1 MKASHLKTPLYLA
14 LFSALATMT
23 AAAYAADGD
32 ATEDSKTTVDADVS
46 LGSDEGHL
54 NPIVGEDVKWTLDR
68 DWYENAFGDGFNEDS
83 EKRGVV
89 NITGSDPIQLRGGDI
104 NISAP
109 INGDDQKIVFRGQ
122 SFEMTGGTFAN
133 SSHIEFTNDPK
144 PSNPPTEGGENGAE
158 ASLAADGDG
167 IDFSIQNGTFTNSGS
182 ITFKG
187 YDVTVGTDVTSDQI
201 EGAEGKAEGSSV
213 SFNGSKGSL
222 TLDGSTLT
230 IGTHDT
236 AAPEYEHGKSP
247 DEALAFGSVTLKKD
261 SALTNKDVG
270 YIEKAEETSEEK
282 AGEGDETEKP
292 QDETHTR
299 VSFGSVIVEDTS
311 SFVSAGAGE
320 TGESLTVKF
329 GEGASASFEKTGL
342 VSTWKEMTLDFV
354 GEATS
359 KNKLVIKSGATV
371 NVGTLCIAGIT
382 ESDSSF
388 SNFIDIASTDST
400 KASTAGKLAVNGL
413 VIDEFNAGAS
423 FVISEANLTDIE
435 LANGA
440 GITAGHQLQVTKP
453 NPDEKTDWTVEA
465 QKSGTVSISGF
476 SSAWEEVEA
485 EETPSGKVEEGNS
498 EDAPKYEWNY
508 RSFSTI
514 EAKGQTAVS
523 FNGNQAGQPV
533 TGKDDTN
540 AYHAAIAVTKLNL
553 MEDWINSTQTLEIDS
568 DDLNEDGSLKDE
580 ALGKYQNQMNE
591 PAGFAPNA
599 PAVVSH
605 AITNSD
611 LSIDTLLFG
620 KNEQTFDLDEAAS
633 EDSGEN
639 AGGSDQG
646 EEGTDQKK
654 KLPITSEWHQHTQ
667 AKLTISEGSNVDI
680 THLNMQTGVLSST
693 GSNLFIENVD
703 TLAGTFSFSDGY
715 LGLNTKHTAA
725 DLVNKTNPD
734 DEGAILSKPD
744 GYSTYIEIGSPVV
757 LSDGANVTLGGGSA
771 VSGKAGSDAP
781 ALTILSGEN
790 NKTGIEFDA
799 SHFRASGLFIYSNGN
814 GSESDGQKKG
824 TIAINGPVDL
834 HAKNLAWGVYNLF
847 DGFDAELVD
856 GDDVKLVDPTV
867 TDAWKSQVEGS
878 GQDIKVEKGQIIV
891 GGSTVAGS
899 GLEDVNAVNLLNTV
913 FGGQRGGAA
922 DLNAVS
928 SILNNAGSI
937 QEMKDQLNS
946 LVGVGV
952 ASGIAA
958 MAVDFAG
965 MTADQVEHHASTIP
979 EGEGWWAMPL
989 AGKLKSDDLAI
1000 GSTTGG
1006 YSIDATGIMG
1016 GYDVRAGQNWVV
1028 GIAGSYLTGD
1038 ADSEGDILATSTD
1051 VRNYG
1056 LHLWGRKTE
1065 GNLTYTGT
1073 FSYSKTSGDAT
1084 MAAFGAESSIDVLNY
1099 SAALRADLNLDM
1111 NGWLVI
1117 PHAGA
1122 RISMYDF
1129 DDYQIKLGG
1138 SEVFSVTQDKVWI
1151 YEIPVGVKV
1160 ASDFEY
1166 QRWTVRPYA
1175 DLTLRA
1181 RFGDTDADYTVTATT
1196 SDTINYDVSGKFV
1209 GDLRLGWMSTFKNL
1223 NLGMS
1228 YGFSAGDAG
1237 RQNHSLEA
1245 TMRVLFE

>member
-46 LGSDEGHL
+46 LGSDGAL
-54 NPIVGEDVKWTLDR
+54 DPTVDAEDKWTLDS
-68 DWYENAFGDGFNEDS
+68 DWYKAAFGEGFDEES
-83 EKRGVV
+83 RKRGIV
-89 NITGSDPIQLRGGDI
+89 NINGDGPIQLQGGEI

-109 INGDDQKIVFRGQ
+109 LNGKEQKIVFRGQ
-122 SFEMTGGTFAN
+122 SFEMTSGTFAN
-133 SSHIEFTNDPK
+133 SSNIEFTKDPK
-144 PSNPPTEGGENGAE
+144 PSNPPTEGDENGAE

-187 YDVTVGTDVTSDQI
+187 YDVNVATGVTSNQP
-201 EGAEGKAEGSSV
+201 EGAAGKAEGSSV

-222 TLDGSTLT
+222 TLDDSTLT
-230 IGTHDT
+230 IGTDDA

-247 DEALAFGSVTLKKD
+247 DEALAFGSVTLKNG
-261 SALTNKDVG
+261 SVLTNNDLG
-270 YIEKAEETSEEK
+270 YVEKAEASEKE
-282 AGEGDETEKP
+282 GEGDAEETP

-299 VSFGSVIVEDTS
+299 VSFGSVIVEGTS

-329 GEGASASFEKTGL
+329 GEGAKASFTGEGL
-342 VSTWKEMTLDFV
+342 KSSWENMTLDFTQTQLN
-354 GEATS
+354 GKQEESPAAGP
-359 KNKLVIKSGATV
+359 KLSIGSSATV
-371 NVGTLCIAGIT
+371 NVGTLRIAGIK
-382 ESDSSF
+382 DGSSF
-388 SNFIDIASTDST
+388 DEYVDITAETDSD
-400 KASTAGKLAVNGL
+400 KAGKLAITGGL
-413 VIDEFNAGAS
+413 ALDEFVDQGSFTISDAELTNVDLAS
-423 FVISEANLTDIE
+423 
-435 LANGA
+435 GA
-440 GITAGHQLQVTKP
+440 GITAGHDLKVTKA
-453 NPDEKTDWTVEA
+453 E
-465 QKSGTVSISGF
+465 GTVQNNSPILKVEQQNNGTVIISGF
-476 SSAWEEVEA
+476 KYEKIQKPVEDAARRSGDAEGSEGDQPQYEYTPRSLGSVSAFGLTKLEFADNKGQKGVSEAGKAGEDNTFHPALTVSSLTLNESWLKGTQTFELDPKDTTYFDENGELTETGRKNLIGQVDAATGFVKEEPADVAHTIKNSDMTIGTLSFAKSVQDINVNDYVKKDDEA
-485 EETPSGKVEEGNS
+485 DGGESEETEKKEVKVSSDEH
-498 EDAPKYEWNY
+498 
-508 RSFSTI
+508 R
-514 EAKGQTAVS
+514 QTAAS
-523 FNGNQAGQPV
+523 LDV
-533 TGKDDTN
+533 TG
-540 AYHAAIAVTKLNL
+540 
-553 MEDWINSTQTLEIDS
+553 STLEIGKLDMATGKFTAS
-568 DDLNEDGSLKDE
+568 GSNIYIREIGNLSGEFSFKDGVLALNSNEAVVPKGETNDGSTTLVLGGTV
-580 ALGKYQNQMNE
+580 ALGK
-591 PAGFAPNA
+591 
-599 PAVVSH
+599 
-605 AITNSD
+605 D
-611 LSIDTLLFG
+611 
-620 KNEQTFDLDEAAS
+620 
-633 EDSGEN
+633 
-639 AGGSDQG
+639 
-646 EEGTDQKK
+646 
-654 KLPITSEWHQHTQ
+654 
-667 AKLTISEGSNVDI
+667 
-680 THLNMQTGVLSST
+680 
-693 GSNLFIENVD
+693 
-703 TLAGTFSFSDGY
+703 
-715 LGLNTKHTAA
+715 
-725 DLVNKTNPD
+725 
-734 DEGAILSKPD
+734 
-744 GYSTYIEIGSPVV
+744 
-757 LSDGANVTLGGGSA
+757 ANVTFGGTSGS
-771 VSGKAGSDAP
+771 GTTQLAGDGSSTAS
-781 ALTILSGEN
+781 LTFNEG
-790 NKTGIEFDA
+790 TTIEFDA
-799 SHFRASGLFIYSNGN
+799 KNFYGSALF
-814 GSESDGQKKG
+814 
-824 TIAINGPVDL
+824 TAPVEEKAQETLADADVNQGKL
-834 HAKNLAWGVYNLF
+834 TLNSKVTLAPTNLAWGVYKIT
-847 DGFDAELVD
+847 DGFEKQGDGTFAINKSDDNLVSEVWKD
-856 GDDVKLVDPTV
+856 QVK
-867 TDAWKSQVEGS
+867 G
-878 GQDIKVEKGQIIV
+878 KVEIGESGTEIIV
-891 GGSTVAGS
+891 GGTTVAGS

-913 FGGQRGGAA
+913 FGGQRGGSD
-922 DLNAVS
+922 DLKEVS

-937 QEMKDQLNS
+937 KEIKDSLNS

-1129 DDYQIKLGG
+1129 DDYQIKLDG

-1151 YEIPVGVKV
+1151 YEILVGVKV